1 MKTEFNEDF
10 EIKPLLNKTQIRI
23 NQVESTLE
31 EFWGEIDMKLYPPEE
46 VDR

>member
-23 NQVESTLE
+23 KVESTLE

-46 VDR
+46 IER